1 MPDNGVILVFAD
13 EPSAQLHL
21 ECAITQKAKT
31 KNVKLFFAIL
41 WSSPLAPCAPK
52 CLHDHTG
59 VASEQAYERLSEG
72 RIFRSSGG
80 PLNFDSKAFFDSVI
94 RIVNIIFVIHMIRS
108 SCQLIV
114 IILIKFP
121 PPPKSY
127 ATIFLEMHRTFF
139 WSN

>member
-1 MPDNGVILVFAD
+1 MPDNGVILVFTD

-94 RIVNIIFVIHMIRS
+94 RIVNIICVIHMI
-108 SCQLIV
+108 
-114 IILIKFP
+114 
-121 PPPKSY
+121 
-127 ATIFLEMHRTFF
+127 
-139 WSN
+139 ND

>member
-1 MPDNGVILVFAD
+1 MPDNGVILVFTD

-94 RIVNIIFVIHMIRS
+94 RIVNVIFVIHMIRHMYIFIRS
-108 SCQLIV
+108 FYGPS
-114 IILIKFP
+114 IIHNYYNCI
-121 PPPKSY
+121 
-127 ATIFLEMHRTFF
+127 
-139 WSN
+139 